1 MDNDIKTTETAGKS
15 QNTFKVIE
23 TTEDRYNDMLG
34 AVPPIGFGGSYFLC
48 GEPADQ
54 RKCTVTGKYD
64 FTYDGFF
71 ASNDWENYYTVD
83 QAVTRA
89 EFKQLI
95 KEVAEFQA
103 SNKPM
108 DNVQLCFV
116 D

>member
-1 MDNDIKTTETAGKS
+1 MLNEIQGETVEAN
-15 QNTFKVIE
+15 QNRFKVIE

-48 GEPADQ
+48 GEAAGQ
-54 RKCTVTGKYD
+54 RTCTITGKYE
-64 FTYDGFF
+64 FTYDAFF
-71 ASNDWENYYTVD
+71 ASNDWEKYYTVD
-83 QAVTRA
+83 QALTRA

-103 SNKPM
+103 NNKPV
-108 DNVQLCFV
+108 DNVILCYV